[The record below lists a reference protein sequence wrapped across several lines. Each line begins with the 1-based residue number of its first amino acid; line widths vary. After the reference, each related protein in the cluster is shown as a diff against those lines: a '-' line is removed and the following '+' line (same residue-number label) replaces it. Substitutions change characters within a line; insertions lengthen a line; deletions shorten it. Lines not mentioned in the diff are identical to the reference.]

1 MGLGLSNALFP
12 MHFGQ
17 KFVENGQFEI
27 FSNFHFLKKFQIL
40 LQNHPNLA
48 KFGDIQI
55 GGYGRILLQ
64 NTSEMVRLKSLNEFF
79 PKTTSVFP

>member
-1 MGLGLSNALFP
+1 

-55 GGYGRILLQ
+55 GGYGRLLLQ
-64 NTSEMVRLKSLNEFF
+64 NTSEMVRLKAFNAFF
-79 PKTTSVFP
+79 GKPTSFVPKTAVNRL

>member
-27 FSNFHFLKKFQIL
+27 FSNFHFLKKFQIFASKSPKFSKIWRYSDWWIWASFAPK
-40 LQNHPNLA
+40 H
-48 KFGDIQI
+48 FGDDAFE
-55 GGYGRILLQ
+55 
-64 NTSEMVRLKSLNEFF
+64 SPS
-79 PKTTSVFP
+79 